1 MAHFAQIDESGL
13 VVQVMV
19 INNEDILDENGQ
31 ESEAMGQQICNS
43 IFEGTWVQTSYNG
56 TFRRNYAFIGGT
68 YDAQRDAFIFPQ
80 PYPSW
85 TLDDLGDWQPPVPRP
100 DCELGCTAQW
110 DEENQYWIKDFSQLD
125 KYIDQPETNA
135 G

>member
-1 MAHFAQIDESGL
+1 MAHFAQINESGL
-13 VVQVMV
+13 VVHVMV

-31 ESEAMGQQICNS
+31 ESEAIGQQICNS
-43 IFEGTWVQTSYNG
+43 IFEGIWVQTSYNSS
-56 TFRRNYAFIGGT
+56 FRKNYACIGGT
-68 YDAQRDAFIFPQ
+68 YSREKDAFISPQ

-85 TLDDLGDWQPPVPRP
+85 TLDDGCVWQPPVPRP
-100 DCELGCTAQW
+100 DCELGCTATW

-125 KYIDQPETNA
+125 KYMDQPETNA